1 MLASSSV
8 VCLAGCIL
16 CRAHRQRRDEHGA
29 GSLCCECTVLLGSGE
44 AGAHETQGQSLAVR
58 ASRRTEPRARPN
70 LPSQQIQISTG
81 SDMDDLDMDID
92 SDIAAR
98 LRRWQV
104 RALEHEVEAG
114 RSVESDFT
122 PRTAQIL
129 QERREERARDVTL
142 TPEELFRTNNEAI
155 EIVRT

>member
-1 MLASSSV
+1 
-8 VCLAGCIL
+8 
-16 CRAHRQRRDEHGA
+16 
-29 GSLCCECTVLLGSGE
+29 
-44 AGAHETQGQSLAVR
+44 
-58 ASRRTEPRARPN
+58 
-70 LPSQQIQISTG
+70 
-81 SDMDDLDMDID
+81 MDDLDMDID